1 MGRQTRLHAGSD
13 ATQGATPDLKVG
25 LNICLESEC
34 GANLWPLYFYL
45 SNIAN
50 SCSDSVPRAASNVTS
65 TIVLLPQAALGTLVA
80 PI

>member
-1 MGRQTRLHAGSD
+1 VKDVGKDEFGYVPHMQLQTDPS
-13 ATQGATPDLKVG
+13 

-34 GANLWPLYFYL
+34 GANLWPLYFNL

-50 SCSDSVPRAASNVTS
+50 SCSDTVPRAVATVTS
-65 TIVLLPQAALGTLVA
+65 TIVLAPQAALGTLVT